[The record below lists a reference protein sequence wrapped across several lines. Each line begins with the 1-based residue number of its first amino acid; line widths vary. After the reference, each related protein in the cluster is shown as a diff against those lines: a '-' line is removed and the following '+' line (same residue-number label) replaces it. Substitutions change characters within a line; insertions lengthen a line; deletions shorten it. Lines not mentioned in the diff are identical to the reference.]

1 MRGGVLASS
10 DIVNAETRREII
22 KHGTDIVNDPNLPK
36 GERKKVKDGVDGE
49 KEITIKEIHGT
60 VTEHKP
66 IDLLLIWDGSV
77 SFDRL
82 IDKSLGDIKT
92 LLSKLSDDDTV
103 QFSFYDENTENSYTS
118 LYSSTISSKEYS
130 HYSFTTIKMKPSVA
144 LRIIND
150 IISVRSSD
158 EIVFNNITQYFVN
171 RSRVLGL
178 LSEPALQYSNNDS
191 LRDKNGRVFSFFGGD
206 SSIGKPFEEIY
217 ARDTRSNATKAIIQ
231 FTDNWASDEKI
242 DTSIVEWAKKN
253 VKTFMSV
260 VYRISE
266 DEPLYSANFMRA
278 AGHPNVYVP
287 GYGASDEDRQS
298 KLIKTIEETA
308 LESKDVVTGSSRTE
322 KIIRDVVNEVIH
334 VGTGEITTKKN
345 DAIDA
350 IKREAETKKG
360 QINSANISEADKKT
374 LIAKVEGEKDKGIS
388 AVNGAD
394 TIDKVETEKNRA
406 IGLIRAISLTEAI
419 NNKANADLGVARNS
433 AIDMIKKAAEDK
445 LAEINKTDL
454 LPEAKSRLIK
464 QVENEKNKGIEAVG
478 KATNLTTVNSERD
491 KAVNAIKAISLDA
504 DKKAKET
511 KDLQDAKNSA
521 IDMIKKAAEDKLA
534 EIEKANIL
542 PEAKIRLKTQVEV
555 ERNKGIS
562 AVSNSGNV
570 AIVNSERDKAITAI
584 RAIGYDADV
593 RNKIAVDKENEVNNT
608 KRDVINEINKAAQDK
623 KSEID
628 KSDISSED
636 KARLK
641 SEVDRVRDNGI
652 AEVNKLTQV
661 SEIIAKKDQVIKA
674 IKAID
679 LGSAL
684 KAKADK
690 DLQTI
695 KNKAIEDIKKVAEA
709 KLREIENANISEDA
723 KARLRTLVEAEKNKG
738 IDAVGKATDTNTV
751 NSERDKAIQA
761 IKAISL
767 DADKSSK
774 ELKDIKDRSIVA
786 IINAANKKNNE
797 IGSADVLP
805 ETKIRLRAQVE
816 TEKNKGIDAVNRA
829 NTIDGAKL
837 ESDKAVKIIENIV
850 IEDDPRIKQ
859 ELALKDA
866 KARAIEAIKKAADDK
881 IREIETANLT
891 PEARERLRAVVEAEK
906 AKGISAVNGSRDVAG
921 VGAERDKAIK
931 AIESINLDKDKR
943 EKAELDLKEAMRLG
957 IDAIEKAVRD
967 KNKEIDDAD
976 LLPEAKDRLPKQVE
990 AEKTKGI
997 DAVNKAISVNGAKLE
1012 SDKAVNVIR
1021 AISLDADK
1029 KAKQDLD
1036 NARRG
1041 AIKAIRDKGEEI
1053 LKDLEKRNLDPKEK
1067 SRLREKINE
1076 IVDNAVKSIGVANR
1090 DQIDPIKNKA
1100 IKDLEALIPEIK
1112 KLEQDK
1118 INRDNEELAKKNL
1131 DQLKVDAKKKVTDEY
1146 NRIKGEI
1153 EKSDLDEGVKK
1164 ELLKQLDD
1172 LYKKG
1177 LGDIDRATKD
1187 DILRIRDDIIS
1198 DMNKVLD
1205 DVNARIR
1212 AKKEKEQL
1220 DLDKQKAKEKV
1231 KAEYEKQQ
1239 NRIKGANISAK
1250 LKAELLRE
1258 LLDRYS
1264 KGIGDV
1270 DRSDRDSLG
1279 KVTDDT
1285 VRDLIRIGDKAGV
1298 FEKEEADRLVR
1309 EKTERER
1316 LERERM
1322 ERERLEKERLE
1333 RERLAREKE
1342 EADRLVREKA
1352 ERAQLER
1359 ERLEREK
1366 AERERL
1372 EHERLERERLERE
1385 KAERER
1391 AEGERLER
1399 ERLAREN
1406 AERLAALEAD
1416 RLAREKAEI
1425 ERIAREVR
1433 EKREKELAERNRL
1446 DHEKYLK
1453 DRLAH
1458 EEAERLA
1465 REKAERD
1472 RLAKE
1477 DADRLA
1483 REKAERD
1490 RRAHEEADRLARE
1503 KAEKERLERERLAKE
1518 KAEKDRLESE
1528 RLERERLAREEA
1540 ERLAKLNSKATVS
1553 QPARKLPDTGS
1564 NNTVYAGLLAVIS
1577 GLLLRMKRK
1586 NKNQ

>member
-1 MRGGVLASS
+1 M
-10 DIVNAETRREII
+10 
-22 KHGTDIVNDPNLPK
+22 
-36 GERKKVKDGVDGE
+36 KDGVDGE

-60 VTEHKP
+60 VIEHKP

-82 IDKSLGDIKT
+82 IDKSLGDIKS

-118 LYSSTISSKEYS
+118 LYSSTISSKEYP

-260 VYRISE
+260 VYRISD
-266 DEPLYSANFMRA
+266 DEPLYSANSMRA

-322 KIIRDVVNEVIH
+322 KIIRDAVNEVIH
-334 VGTGEITTKKN
+334 IGTGEITTKKN
-345 DAIDA
+345 DAIEA

-419 NNKANADLGVARNS
+419 NNKANADLGVVRNS

-464 QVENEKNKGIEAVG
+464 QVEDEKNKGIEAVG

-542 PEAKIRLKTQVEV
+542 PEAKLRLKTQVEV

-562 AVSNSGNV
+562 AVSNAGNV
-570 AIVNSERDKAITAI
+570 AIVSSERDKAITAI
-584 RAIGYDADV
+584 RGIGYDANV
-593 RNKIAVDKENEVNNT
+593 RNKIAVDKENEINNA
-608 KRDVINEINKAAQDK
+608 KRDAINEINKVAQDK
-623 KSEID
+623 KSEIE
-628 KSDISSED
+628 KAYISAED
-636 KARLK
+636 KTRLK
-641 SEVDRVRDNGI
+641 SEVDRLRDNGI

-661 SEIIAKKDQVIKA
+661 PEINNKKDQVIKA
-674 IKAID
+674 IKSTD

-684 KAKADK
+684 KSKADK
-690 DLQTI
+690 DLLSA
-695 KNKAIEDIKKVAEA
+695 KNKAIEDIKRAAEV
-709 KLREIENANISEDA
+709 KLREIDNANISPEA
-723 KARLRTLVEAEKNKG
+723 KTRLRAGVESEKNKG
-738 IDAVGKATDTNTV
+738 IEAVGKATDTNTV
-751 NSERDKAIQA
+751 KAERDRVIRAIN
-761 IKAISL
+761 AISL
-767 DADKSSK
+767 DADKALK
-774 ELKDIKDRSIVA
+774 ELKDAKDRSIVA
-786 IINAANKKNNE
+786 IINAANKKSNE
-797 IGSADVLP
+797 IGRADVLP

-829 NTIDGAKL
+829 NTVEGAKL
-837 ESDKAVKIIENIV
+837 ESDKAVKIIESIV

-866 KARAIEAIKKAADDK
+866 KARAMEAIKKAADDK

-921 VGAERDKAIK
+921 VGSESDKAIK
-931 AIESINLDKDKR
+931 AIRDINLDADKR
-943 EKAELDLKEAMRLG
+943 EKAELDLRDAKRVG
-957 IDAIEKAVRD
+957 VDAIEKAARD

-976 LLPEAKDRLPKQVE
+976 LLPEAKDRLHKQVE

-997 DAVNKAISVNGAKLE
+997 DVVNKATTVLNAKSE
-1012 SDKAVNVIR
+1012 SDKAVNIIR
-1021 AISLDADK
+1021 SISLDADK
-1029 KAKQDLD
+1029 RAKQDLD
-1036 NARRG
+1036 NVRRD
-1041 AIKAIRDKGEEI
+1041 AIKAVRDKGQEI
-1053 LKDLEKRNLDPKEK
+1053 LKDLEKRNLDSKEK

-1100 IKDLEALIPEIK
+1100 IKDLEALEPEIK

-1118 INRDNEELAKKNL
+1118 VNRDNEELAKKNL

-1153 EKSDLDEGVKK
+1153 EKSNLDDGTKK
-1164 ELLKQLDD
+1164 ELLKRLED

-1177 LGDIDRATKD
+1177 LGLIDGATKD
-1187 DILRIRDDIIS
+1187 DILKIRDAIIS

-1205 DVNARIR
+1205 DANARLKD
-1212 AKKEKEQL
+1212 KKEKEQL
-1220 DLDKQKAKEKV
+1220 ELDKQKAKDRIKV
-1231 KAEYEKQQ
+1231 EYEKQQ
-1239 NRIKGANISAK
+1239 NRIKVANISGK

-1264 KGIGDV
+1264 KGIRDIDDGG
-1270 DRSDRDSLG
+1270 RDSLG
-1279 KVTDDT
+1279 KVADDT
-1285 VRDLIRIGDKAGV
+1285 IRDLIRIGDKAGIL
-1298 FEKEEADRLVR
+1298 EKD
-1309 EKTERER
+1309 ERER
-1316 LERERM
+1316 LAREKAEAERLAREKA

-1342 EADRLVREKA
+1342 ESERLAREKA
-1352 ERAQLER
+1352 ER

-1372 EHERLERERLERE
+1372 ERERERLERE
-1385 KAERER
+1385 KAEREI
-1391 AEGERLER
+1391 AERERLER

-1406 AERLAALEAD
+1406 TERLAALEAD

-1453 DRLAH
+1453 DKLARA
-1458 EEAERLA
+1458 EAERLA
-1465 REKAERD
+1465 REKAE
-1472 RLAKE
+1472 K
-1477 DADRLA
+1477 DRLA
-1483 REKAERD
+1483 REEAERFAREKAEKDRLSREEAERLSREKAERE
-1490 RRAHEEADRLARE
+1490 RLAREEADRLARE
-1503 KAEKERLERERLAKE
+1503 KAERERLARE
-1518 KAEKDRLESE
+1518 KADRLAREKVERE

-1553 QPARKLPDTGS
+1553 QPTKKLPDTGS

>member
-1 MRGGVLASS
+1 M
-10 DIVNAETRREII
+10 
-22 KHGTDIVNDPNLPK
+22 
-36 GERKKVKDGVDGE
+36 KDGVDGE

-118 LYSSTISSKEYS
+118 LYSSTISSKEYP

-266 DEPLYSANFMRA
+266 DEPLYSANSMRA

-322 KIIRDVVNEVIH
+322 KIIRDAVNEVIH
-334 VGTGEITTKKN
+334 IGTGEITTKKN
-345 DAIDA
+345 DAIEA

-360 QINSANISEADKKT
+360 QINSANISEADRKT

-419 NNKANADLGVARNS
+419 NNKANADLGVVRNS

-464 QVENEKNKGIEAVG
+464 QVEDEKNKGIEAVG

-542 PEAKIRLKTQVEV
+542 PEAKLRLKTQVEV

-562 AVSNSGNV
+562 AVSNAGNV
-570 AIVNSERDKAITAI
+570 AIVSSERDKAITAI
-584 RAIGYDADV
+584 RGIGYDADV
-593 RNKIAVDKENEVNNT
+593 RNKIAVDKENEINNA
-608 KRDVINEINKAAQDK
+608 KRDAINEINKVAQDK
-623 KSEID
+623 KSEIE
-628 KSDISSED
+628 KADISAED
-636 KARLK
+636 KTRLK
-641 SEVDRVRDNGI
+641 SEVDRLRDNGI
-652 AEVNKLTQV
+652 AKVNKLTQV
-661 SEIIAKKDQVIKA
+661 PEINNKKDQVIKV
-674 IKAID
+674 IKSID

-684 KAKADK
+684 KSKADK
-690 DLQTI
+690 DLSSA
-695 KNKAIEDIKKVAEA
+695 KNKAIEDIKRAAEV
-709 KLREIENANISEDA
+709 KLREIDNANISPEA
-723 KARLRTLVEAEKNKG
+723 KARLRAGVESEKNKG
-738 IDAVGKATDTNTV
+738 IEVVGKATDTNTV
-751 NSERDKAIQA
+751 KAERDRAIRA
-761 IKAISL
+761 INAISL
-767 DADKSSK
+767 DADKASK
-774 ELKDIKDRSIVA
+774 ELKDAKDRSIVA
-786 IINAANKKNNE
+786 IINAANKKSNE
-797 IGSADVLP
+797 IGRADVLP

-829 NTIDGAKL
+829 NTVEGAKL
-837 ESDKAVKIIENIV
+837 ESDKAVKIIESIV

-866 KARAIEAIKKAADDK
+866 KIKAIEAIKKSVDSK
-881 IREIETANLT
+881 NKEIDTANLT
-891 PEARERLRAVVEAEK
+891 PEARERLRLQVEAERS
-906 AKGISAVNGSRDVAG
+906 KGIDGVKTSSDVAE
-921 VGAERDKAIK
+921 VNTERDKAIK
-931 AIESINLDKDKR
+931 VIEGINLDKDKR
-943 EKAELDLKEAMRLG
+943 EKAELDLKDAKRLG
-957 IDAIEKAVRD
+957 IDAIEKAARD

-976 LLPEAKDRLPKQVE
+976 LLPEAKDRLHKQIE
-990 AEKTKGI
+990 AEKIKGI
-997 DAVNKAISVNGAKLE
+997 DAVNKAMTVSGAKFE

-1036 NARRG
+1036 EVRRT
-1041 AIKAIRDKGEEI
+1041 AIKAVRDKGVEI

-1067 SRLREKINE
+1067 SRLKDKINE
-1076 IVDNAVKSIGVANR
+1076 IVDTAVKNIGVADRNG
-1090 DQIDPIKNKA
+1090 IDPIKNKA
-1100 IKDLEALIPEIK
+1100 IKDLEALILDIK

-1118 INRDNEELAKKNL
+1118 INSDNEELAKKNL
-1131 DQLKVDAKKKVTDEY
+1131 DQLKSDAKKKVTDEY

-1153 EKSDLDEGVKK
+1153 EKSDLDDATKK
-1164 ELLKQLDD
+1164 ELLKRLED
-1172 LYKKG
+1172 LYRKG
-1177 LGDIDRATKD
+1177 LGDIDKATKD
-1187 DILRIRDDIIS
+1187 DILKIRDAIIS

-1205 DVNARIR
+1205 DVDSKLR

-1220 DLDKQKAKEKV
+1220 DLDKQKAKEKIKV
-1231 KAEYEKQQ
+1231 EYEKQQ
-1239 NRIKGANISAK
+1239 NRIKGTNIPAK

-1264 KGIGDV
+1264 KGIGDIDAG
-1270 DRSDRDSLG
+1270 DRNGLG
-1279 KVTDDT
+1279 KVTDNII
-1285 VRDLIRIGDKAGV
+1285 RDLIRIGDKAGI

-1309 EKTERER
+1309 EKAGAERLAREKAERER
-1316 LERERM
+1316 LER
-1322 ERERLEKERLE
+1322 ERLE

-1342 EADRLVREKA
+1342 EADRLAREKA
-1352 ERAQLER
+1352 ERERLER

-1366 AERERL
+1366 AERARL
-1372 EHERLERERLERE
+1372 ERERRERERLERE

-1391 AEGERLER
+1391 AERERLER
-1399 ERLAREN
+1399 ERLARVN

-1453 DRLAH
+1453 DRLAR

-1477 DADRLA
+1477 
-1483 REKAERD
+1483 KAEV
-1490 RRAHEEADRLARE
+1490 DRLARE
-1503 KAEKERLERERLAKE
+1503 KAEK
-1518 KAEKDRLESE
+1518 D
-1528 RLERERLAREEA
+1528 RLAREEA
-1540 ERLAKLNSKATVS
+1540 ERLAREKAEKDRLAREKAEAERLVREKAEQERLAREKAERERLERERLERERLEREEAERLARFNSKATAS
-1553 QPARKLPDTGS
+1553 QSAKKLPDTGS
-1564 NNTVYAGLLAVIS
+1564 DNATYTGLLAVIL
-1577 GLLLRMKRK
+1577 GLLLRLKRK
-1586 NKNQ
+1586 NKN